1 MSFPRLPVVRSPH
14 PTPNGRWSGIRQVIV
29 QHHRLRQFI
38 LRWHAFLEANTKT
51 TPDPYLDIG
60 NKGGWEVA
68 FWRTIMANRMR
79 EPSGSLERPDDKF
92 MEKIPQFF
100 SGDARPYTWEY
111 WFPPVEGDMQDIS
124 FRILAAELNRVASSR
139 SLIITEK
146 GFIGVA
152 PMDTRP
158 GDVVCVVRGYHMPI
172 VIRPM
177 EAKQGVYRLIGNS
190 YVHGIMD
197 GSFARAASRQEVKKL
212 EIE

>member
-1 MSFPRLPVVRSPH
+1 M
-14 PTPNGRWSGIRQVIV
+14 RQVIV
-29 QHHRLRQFI
+29 QYHRLRQFI
-38 LRWHAFLEANTKT
+38 LRWKAFLEVNTKT
-51 TPDPYLDIG
+51 APDPYLDIE
-60 NKGGWEVA
+60 NKGGRQVA
-68 FWRTIMANRMR
+68 FWRTVMANQMR
-79 EPSGSLERPDDKF
+79 EPGGAFERPDDKF
-92 MEKIPQFF
+92 MDKIPHLF
-100 SGDARPYTWEY
+100 SGDTRPYTREY
-111 WFPPVEGDMQDIS
+111 WFPPVEGDIQEIS
-124 FRILAAELNRVASSR
+124 TDFRIFGAELMRVASSR

-172 VIRPM
+172 VIRPV

-197 GSFARAASRQEVKKL
+197 GSFARAASRREVKKL